1 MTPAVWRALAS
12 LPSWLRWLLLGQF
25 LSATGSL
32 VWLFLTLYLVDD
44 RGLTTTEAGLVVA
57 ANGVGTVVGNLT
69 GGSVGD
75 RFGLRRCTL
84 ALLTASALICA
95 AVPLAPLWALAPL
108 VAVRGLA
115 GGATR
120 PLLSALVAV
129 ELPADRRREGVA
141 LSRAVSNAGTVIGPP
156 LGALLAAHHF
166 SAVFVVDGATTLLLV
181 WLIHRHVPKEDA
193 GAARQ
198 AARSAGSLL
207 AALRRDRE
215 LVRLLLA
222 IVAVDTTYRLM
233 YTVLPVQLA
242 DSGAP
247 TLAYGLLVSL
257 NCIVIVAAEAPIALA
272 LRDRPAAPVVAAGIG
287 LVGVAYLL
295 LGLAPGLVLAV
306 VAVLVITVGEMLY
319 KPTATAYAADLA
331 PAGMAGRYQ
340 SAYGAASI
348 SGTMLSPAVGGP
360 LYDVAPGLVWPLA
373 GLLAVGAA
381 VFLYSSS
388 SSSRTTLTASP
399 R

>member
-25 LSATGSL
+25 LSSTGSL
-32 VWLFLTLYLVDD
+32 VWIFLTLYLVDD
-44 RGLTTTEAGLVVA
+44 RGLSPADAGLVAA
-57 ANGVGTVVGNLT
+57 ANGVGTIVGNLT

-84 ALLTASALICA
+84 ALLAASALMCA

-129 ELPADRRREGVA
+129 ELPADRRREGIA

-156 LGALLAAHHF
+156 LGALLAASHF
-166 SAVFVVDGATTLLLV
+166 PAVFVVDGASTLLLV
-181 WLIHRHVPKEDA
+181 WLIHRHVPTEDA
-193 GAARQ
+193 GAARL
-198 AARSAGSLL
+198 AARSAGSL
-207 AALRRDRE
+207 ASALRRDRE

-222 IVAVDTTYRLM
+222 IVAVDTAYRLM

-247 TLAYGLLVSL
+247 TLAYGLLISL

-295 LGLAPGLVLAV
+295 LGLAPGLMLAV

-348 SGTMLSPAVGGP
+348 SGTMLSPALGGP
-360 LYDVAPGLVWPLA
+360 LYDAAPALVWPLA
-373 GLLAVGAA
+373 GVLALTAGAY
-381 VFLYSSS
+381 LYWSS
-388 SSSRTTLTASP
+388 SSSRTTRTASP

>member
-12 LPSWLRWLLLGQF
+12 LPGWLRWLLLGQF

-32 VWLFLTLYLVDD
+32 MWLFLTLYLVED
-44 RGLTTTEAGLVVA
+44 RGLTTAEAGLVVA
-57 ANGVGTVVGNLT
+57 ANGVGTIAGNLT

-84 ALLTASALICA
+84 VLLTASAATCV

-129 ELPADRRREGVA
+129 ELPADRRREGIA

-166 SAVFVVDGATTLLLV
+166 PAIFVVDGATTLLLV
-181 WLIHRHVPKEDA
+181 WLIHRHVPAVDA
-193 GAARQ
+193 GAARV
-198 AARSAGSLL
+198 AARQAGSLL
-207 AALRRDRE
+207 AALRRDHE

-242 DSGAP
+242 DAGAP

-287 LVGVAYLL
+287 LVGAAYLL

-331 PAGMAGRYQ
+331 PDGMAGRYQ

-348 SGTMLSPAVGGP
+348 SGTMLSPALGGP
-360 LYDVAPGLVWPLA
+360 LYDVAPALVWPLA
-373 GLLAVGAA
+373 GVLALAA
-381 VFLYSSS
+381 AAFLYRSSATT
-388 SSSRTTLTASP
+388 RTALPS
-399 R
+399 